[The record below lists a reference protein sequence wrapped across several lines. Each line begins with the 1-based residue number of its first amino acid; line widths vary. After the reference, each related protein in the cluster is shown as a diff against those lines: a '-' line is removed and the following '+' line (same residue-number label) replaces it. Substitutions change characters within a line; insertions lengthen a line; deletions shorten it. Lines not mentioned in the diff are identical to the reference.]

1 MLATKRVIKL
11 KPSKGWQ
18 PKTESF
24 YGPSGARQRVTL
36 ELLGRCNL
44 GCIQSAF
51 ITLLDV
57 PELVANM
64 SPKQLRNYKRNLF
77 RNKGGLEF

>member
-1 MLATKRVIKL
+1 M
-11 KPSKGWQ
+11 KPPKGWQ

-24 YGPSGARQRVTL
+24 YVDNLQPSGARQRVAI

-44 GCIQSAF
+44 GRMQSVF

-57 PELVANM
+57 PELVSKM
-64 SPKQLRNYKRNLF
+64 SPKQLKNYKRNLF